1 MKTSKVKEASFLK
14 IRIYQNNLLKA
25 RYPLLF
31 ERSLRKSQSAKLIEL
46 PTSSII
52 ETPFS
57 KLSMKEKAQEK
68 IELTLTPKN
77 LEKIFKDF
85 SKHPPQSTKN
95 AISQSHTFVGGSQGL
110 KSLDKNSSQGIKEKK
125 DSFGMISKDIT
136 KTILTQMNN
145 KVMEI

>member
-77 LEKIFKDF
+77 LEKIFKDL
-85 SKHPPQSTKN
+85 SKNPPQSTKN
-95 AISQSHTFVGGSQGL
+95 VILSLGGHKG
-110 KSLDKNSSQGIKEKK
+110 
-125 DSFGMISKDIT
+125 
-136 KTILTQMNN
+136 
-145 KVMEI
+145 

>member
-85 SKHPPQSTKN
+85 SKNPPQSTKN

-110 KSLDKNSSQGIKEKK
+110 KSFDTQGIKEKK